1 MRERWCTLAKRI
13 MVVEDSSMTRSLIVS
28 SLEDMGDFI
37 VIEAA
42 NGFQALRRLPE
53 VGPDLVIT
61 DINMPDINGL
71 EVVRFVKQSEKFK
84 DIPVII
90 VTTEGRDV
98 DRERALRLGADR
110 YLVKPFEPGE
120 LQDFVRELL

>member
-1 MRERWCTLAKRI
+1 MAKRI
-13 MVVEDSSMTRSLIVS
+13 LVVEDSPMTRSLIVS

-53 VGPDLVIT
+53 VSPDLVIT

-71 EVVRFVKQSEKFK
+71 EVVRFVKQNENFK
-84 DIPVII
+84 HIPVII

-98 DRERALRLGADR
+98 DKKRGLNLGADR
-110 YLVKPFEPGE
+110 YLIKPFEPE
-120 LQDFVRELL
+120 QLQLFVKELLF

>member
-1 MRERWCTLAKRI
+1 MAKRI

-28 SLEDMGDFI
+28 SLEDMGDYI

-42 NGFQALRRLPE
+42 NGFQALRKLPE
-53 VGPDLVIT
+53 VPPDLVIT

-71 EVVRFVKQSEKFK
+71 EVVRFVKQNENFRH
-84 DIPVII
+84 IPVII

-98 DRERALRLGADR
+98 DRERGLRLGADR

-120 LQDFVRELL
+120 LQGLVRELL

>member
-1 MRERWCTLAKRI
+1 MTKRI
-13 MVVEDSSMTRSLIVS
+13 LVVEDSPMTRSLIVS
-28 SLEDMGDFI
+28 SLEEIGDFT

-42 NGFQALRRLPE
+42 NGFQALRKLPE
-53 VGPDLVIT
+53 ENPDLVIT

-71 EVVRFVKQSEKFK
+71 EVVRFVKQNENFK

-98 DRERALRLGADR
+98 DRERGLRLGADR
-110 YLVKPFEPGE
+110 YLIKPFEPE
-120 LQDFVRELL
+120 DLQRFVQELLG